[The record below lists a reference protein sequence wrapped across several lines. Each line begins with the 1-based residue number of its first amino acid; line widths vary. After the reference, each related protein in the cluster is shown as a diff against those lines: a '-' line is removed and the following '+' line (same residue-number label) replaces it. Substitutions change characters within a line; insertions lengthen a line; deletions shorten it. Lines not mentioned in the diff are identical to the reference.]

1 MDPTPSD
8 VETSKWELF
17 EALSHPLRIRII
29 AILQQNELT
38 FGELKRVLDITSSG
52 HLTFHLTK
60 LEGLVNRNTQGR
72 YMITEDGQEAV
83 RLMHVMNDVD
93 KTQSMNREY
102 QSSVNKRLQVIIV
115 SLAIVILLLVP
126 FAISGMNPFFESPVV
141 VEAVEFGHRYSSVG
155 NHPNAFAWG
164 ALRFEPI
171 LLPQTFNVVSRS
183 VFSEITVLYSHD
195 FGTFFSSGT
204 VFPFSINATHSIHF
218 ILYYVN
224 QTNDSVDVVT
234 FLQEHANSDLLD
246 KLIDAKNITTYSH
259 ELNIKEDGFYIFK
272 FTWVEPEQ
280 VTKVTFNSII

>member
-52 HLTFHLTK
+52 HLTFYLTK

-83 RLMHVMNDVD
+83 RLMQVMNDVD

-115 SLAIVILLLVP
+115 SLGIIVLLLVP

-141 VEAVEFGHRYSSVG
+141 VEAVEFGHRYSSEGNRPFSFVVG
-155 NHPNAFAWG
+155 VS
-164 ALRFEPI
+164 RFDPI
-171 LLPQTFNVVSRS
+171 LLPQTFNVVTRS
-183 VFSEITVLYSHD
+183 VSSGITTLHSHD
-195 FGTFFSSGT
+195 FGTFLSSGT
-204 VFPFSINATHSIHF
+204 VFPFSINATNPIHF
-218 ILYYVN
+218 SLYYVN

-234 FLQEHANSDLLD
+234 FLDELVNSGLLD
-246 KLIDAKNITTYSH
+246 KLIEAKNVTTYSN
-259 ELNIKEDGFYIFK
+259 ELYIREDGFYICK
-272 FTWVEPEQ
+272 
-280 VTKVTFNSII
+280 